1 MLRVYIKSIADV
13 RKIMKITRQF
23 EKPVRLKDAHGITA
37 NAKSL
42 MSIFILDTRYPVI
55 MLCDED
61 VLIEIIDLIID
72 EAIQFEYIEK

>member
-23 EKPVRLKDAHGITA
+23 EKPVRLKDTHGITA